1 MDAEI
6 WGGVLCTLGMMLLDI
21 LVGKVGDSLL
31 DVWRVVF
38 MYEKLD
44 SWKTRLPDCIPELI
58 LLHKKGKLS
67 GSMF

>member
-44 SWKTRLPDCIPELI
+44 SWKTRLSDCIPELI
-58 LLHKKGKLS
+58 LFHRKGKLS